1 MSSDAN
7 ADAAALVALYDNLY
21 KGEYCIVAS
30 LVLFFYDAIT
40 TLIREVTCFRT
51 GKWSG
56 SLLLF
61 LANKGISGT
70 LYVVTVVKFG
80 SFFSDESCIVFQKV
94 SFAIQLL
101 QMIPWAAFSALRA
114 YVLSHSKPL
123 GFLVLGL
130 SLAPVGAN
138 LVHYGGSY
146 GFAGIN
152 LPPFGCLYTDNTS
165 EALNRTFTIS
175 SRAPLIVADV
185 LLIYI
190 TWTKLSNRDVLRGI
204 SRNTR
209 LSLSDIIL
217 RDGTVYFI
225 VLFFLNVLHLAFSL
239 LSLEKDGNQAS
250 YVTTFTAPITTILVS
265 RFLLQLQE
273 ANQAAIGLLDPDDS
287 MRHSTPTSLASLSFV
302 RSLGGAIDPD
312 LPGDD
317 DVASLSDQ
325 LSRGVG
331 EDGDALPS
339 SCSTA

>member
-80 SFFSDESCIVFQKV
+80 SFFSDE
-94 SFAIQLL
+94 
-101 QMIPWAAFSALRA
+101 
-114 YVLSHSKPL
+114 
-123 GFLVLGL
+123 
-130 SLAPVGAN
+130 
-138 LVHYGGSY
+138 VHYGGSY

-165 EALNRTFTIS
+165 EALNRTFVPLIVNVSELHLTPFKA